1 MEEEEEL
8 SASEEEPSKDV
19 EEESPESKE
28 ETTESTKDTR
38 PPSEKEP
45 PPSEEEKPPPS
56 EKEKPSK
63 PKRKWVKSTLLVLRD
78 VGIALLIVLL
88 VFLALWAYAGV
99 WPPMVVVESD
109 SMQHENYVSHVGVID
124 TGDLV
129 LVQHVDNPYEIE
141 TYARSRCNGHMTY
154 GDYGD
159 VIIYNQLG
167 GGDKPIIHRA
177 LLWLEFNTTTNNSFD
192 VPDLECNQWIN
203 GVNWWGWNSTGS
215 VTIPRNIDSN
225 LRLWINSSYRH
236 REITITIGGVNGML
250 NEFKADETWT
260 GGGFV
265 AMGDHNPGHDS
276 HLIKHDWVIGR
287 ARGELPWFGL
297 IKLAVTGEVP
307 WGSVCQ
313 SQTEQHCA
321 TDNSWTSLTIT
332 LILLIVV
339 PISLDIGL
347 GFYQKWKEKKKGKE
361 PEKKEEE
368 EEPLPPEQRL
378 EGVISRDLAEKKKPD
393 ETPREEPS
401 EETAEETTHEP
412 TEWSGT

>member
-1 MEEEEEL
+1 MVQMEEEEEKL
-8 SASEEEPSKDV
+8 SASDEEPSKDV

-28 ETTESTKDTR
+28 ETTEPTEETK

-45 PPSEEEKPPPS
+45 PPSEEEPPPS
-56 EKEKPSK
+56 EKEEPSK
-63 PKRKWVKSTLLVLRD
+63 PKKKWVKSALLVLRD

-129 LVQHVDNPYEIE
+129 LVQHVDNPLEIE
-141 TYARSRCNGHMTY
+141 TYVRAKCNGHSTY

-159 VIIYNQLG
+159 VIIYNMLG

-177 LLWLEFNTTTNNSFD
+177 LIWLKINTTTNDSFD
-192 VPDLECNQWIN
+192 IPDLECSKWEL
-203 GVNWWGWNSTGS
+203 GVNWWSTNIT
-215 VTIPRNIDSN
+215 VTEPRNLRETITLRLVSDYRDDNFSIN
-225 LRLWINSSYRH
+225 LRGLLTNFH
-236 REITITIGGVNGML
+236 ENQP
-250 NEFKADETWT
+250 WT

-265 AMGDHNPGHDS
+265 AMGDHNPGVDGS
-276 HLIKHDWVIGR
+276 FIRHDWVIGR

-313 SQTEQHCA
+313 TDREEHCA

-347 GFYQKWKEKKKGKE
+347 GFYQKWKEKKKGRE

-412 TEWSGT
+412 TE